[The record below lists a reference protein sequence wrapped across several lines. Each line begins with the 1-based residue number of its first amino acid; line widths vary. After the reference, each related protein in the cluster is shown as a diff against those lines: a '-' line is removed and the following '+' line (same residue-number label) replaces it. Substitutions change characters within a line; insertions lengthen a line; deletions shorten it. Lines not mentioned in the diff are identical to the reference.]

1 MMCGRLAPPVLVLVR
16 QAVVFPLRLFQGFQG
31 GTQAK
36 GAAATLADAEV
47 LAGMGY
53 DLYVGQFEATHEGL
67 RGWG

>member
-1 MMCGRLAPPVLVLVR
+1 MVLVR

-47 LAGMGY
+47 LAGVGY
-53 DLYVGQFEATHEGL
+53 DLYV
-67 RGWG
+67 